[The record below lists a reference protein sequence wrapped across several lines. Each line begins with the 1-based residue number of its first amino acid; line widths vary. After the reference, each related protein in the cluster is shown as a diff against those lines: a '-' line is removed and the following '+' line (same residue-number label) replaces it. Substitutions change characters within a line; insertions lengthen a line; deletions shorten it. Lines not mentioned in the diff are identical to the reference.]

1 MIFGKD
7 SYGPSISWMY
17 RQAGEYVAQILKGA
31 NPAELPV
38 LQPTHFELVI
48 NLKTA
53 QALGL
58 TVPPHAAIDRRRAD

>member
-1 MIFGKD
+1 
-7 SYGPSISWMY
+7 MY

-38 LQPTHFELVI
+38 LQPTQFELVI

-58 TVPPHAAIDRRRAD
+58 TVPLTLQSTANEVIE

>member
-1 MIFGKD
+1 L

-58 TVPPHAAIDRRRAD
+58 TVPLTLQSTADEVIE